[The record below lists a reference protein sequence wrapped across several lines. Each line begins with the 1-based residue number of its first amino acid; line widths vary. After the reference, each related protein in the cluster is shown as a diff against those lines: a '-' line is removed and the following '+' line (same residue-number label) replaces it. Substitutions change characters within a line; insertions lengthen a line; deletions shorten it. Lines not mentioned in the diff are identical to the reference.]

1 MYTQKLILGVVPV
14 KRSFLS
20 MEEAVRQ
27 KNKFMSVIRRVK
39 PELVEIVDVDD
50 IVEQGILYEAD
61 KVPAVVDKLKKAGI
75 DALFLPFCDFG
86 EEQAAA
92 AVAAAFRV
100 PVLVWGA
107 RDERPNTFEARG
119 RDTQCGM
126 FAATKVMRRYGVTY
140 SYIFNCETESP
151 RFASGYENFL
161 RTAAVVKAVKGLRIA
176 KIGDRPVPFMSVMAN
191 EADLLS
197 RFGMVCVPISPSAVV
212 GRMKT
217 ILEENS
223 MVFQSYCENISQ
235 RMDCAQTKEEDLR
248 KAAAVKMAVQLLME
262 ENNCSVGAFECWSA
276 FPALADICPL
286 PVKRM

>member
-1 MYTQKLILGVVPV
+1 
-14 KRSFLS
+14 

-140 SYIFNCETESP
+140 SYIFNFPLFPE
-151 RFASGYENFL
+151 
-161 RTAAVVKAVKGLRIA
+161 KGG
-176 KIGDRPVPFMSVMAN
+176 KQSRP
-191 EADLLS
+191 
-197 RFGMVCVPISPSAVV
+197 G
-212 GRMKT
+212 GRPGK
-217 ILEENS
+217 L
-223 MVFQSYCENISQ
+223 
-235 RMDCAQTKEEDLR
+235 
-248 KAAAVKMAVQLLME
+248 
-262 ENNCSVGAFECWSA
+262 
-276 FPALADICPL
+276 
-286 PVKRM
+286 

>member
-27 KNKFMSVIRRVK
+27 KNKFMAVIRRVK

-223 MVFQSYCENISQ
+223 MVFQS
-235 RMDCAQTKEEDLR
+235 
-248 KAAAVKMAVQLLME
+248 
-262 ENNCSVGAFECWSA
+262 
-276 FPALADICPL
+276 
-286 PVKRM
+286 